1 MKMKPLLTY
10 LKSQVK
16 FLLYA
21 AFLTLFTCASSL
33 AQEHKVT
40 GTVRSAVDNSPMPG
54 VNVLIQGTTT
64 GKTTDVGGNYS
75 ISVPNN
81 NSVLVF
87 SFISY
92 TSQQIPVGDKT
103 VIDVMLVSAS
113 TQLGEIV
120 VTAFGI
126 QKEKKALTYAA
137 QNVATADVVQAR
149 ELNVANALS
158 GKVAG
163 IDIIKSNS
171 GVGSPTR
178 VVLRGNRSISG
189 NNQPLYVVDGSPINN
204 DASTP
209 DTENGGVAGG
219 DGISN
224 INPEDIESIT
234 VLKGPSATALYGT
247 RANNGAIIIVTKKG
261 APRKGL
267 GVEYSLNYSVETPVI
282 LTKMQNVYGQ
292 GSAGSYFKG
301 SEFDW
306 GAKMDGTQVAHW
318 TPNVN
323 SPNYGTTY
331 PYVAHP
337 NNEKDFFQLG
347 TNMSN
352 SLGLTA
358 GSETL
363 QAYFSA
369 TNTHST
375 GIIPG
380 NNLDRNNFNLRV
392 SGKLGKVLN
401 FDSKITYFHQQV
413 NNPVS
418 TGDDFANPMRAI
430 LRQPSNISND
440 QAKDYQYYDN
450 SGALLQNYWN
460 PHSNGGENPY
470 WLINRIPRA
479 DTRDRVLSVNSLKYD
494 IATGLSLM
502 VRTSIDF
509 IYDNSISRRY
519 NDTYTIA
526 DRGKYYVSNSN
537 NSEMNNDFLLN
548 YNHNITP
555 DFSLNVSGGGNMLIQ
570 KSYYLNTDN
579 GDLLKPDL
587 FTVANASALIANE
600 GGATKKLNSL
610 YAFATLGYKNY
621 LFLDITGRNDWS
633 STLPSTSWSYF
644 YPSVGLTWVAS
655 DMIKSLPGWFTFA
668 KLRASIAQVGN
679 DTDPYRLDPI
689 YNFGTGGALGF
700 ATRNGTQPAANLK
713 PELTTSKELGM
724 DIRFFRNKVGLDF
737 TWYRSNSKNQLLTV
751 PLPSPSGYDNQFINA
766 GNIQNTGWEGTLNLK
781 PLDGQ
786 LTWDIAFNFS
796 HNKSLVVS
804 LSEGLTSYV
813 IRGRSWMTTVKVVEG
828 HEFGDIYTRGFLRN
842 AAGDVLVNG
851 STGLPLLTPGQ
862 SLPMGNYN
870 PNMLAG
876 MRNSFTYKEFDFSFL
891 IDARFGGDVFSFTE
905 ANLAS
910 DGFSDYTLQG
920 REGFVVKGV
929 VQTLDASG
937 NVVSE
942 TPNTQ
947 SVTSEAYWQILG
959 GRNTPVGEVFKYDGT
974 NVRVR
979 EALLGYTKALPNFFI
994 KNVRIGIFGQNLF
1007 FIVNKAKRLDPNLM
1021 VGNTNIQGTEG
1032 FGLPGTRT
1040 IGMNLKLTF

>member
-358 GSETL
+358 GSENL

-509 IYDNSISRRY
+509 IYDNSISKRY

>member
-1 MKMKPLLTY
+1 MKPLLTY

-21 AFLTLFTCASSL
+21 AFLTFFTCASSL

-40 GTVRSAVDNSPMPG
+40 GTVRSAVDNTPMPG
-54 VNVLIQGTTT
+54 VNVLIQGTTA
-64 GKTTDVGGNYS
+64 GKTTDADGKYS
-75 ISVPNN
+75 ITVPNN

-92 TSQQIPVGDKT
+92 TSQQIQVADKT
-103 VIDVMLVSAS
+103 TIDVLLVSAS

-204 DASTP
+204 GASTP
-209 DTENGGVAGG
+209 DNENGGVAMG

-247 RANNGAIIIVTKKG
+247 RANNGAIVIVTKKG
-261 APRKGL
+261 SARKGL

-292 GSAGSYFKG
+292 GSAGTYFKG

-306 GAKMDGTQVAHW
+306 GAKMDGTMVDHW

-323 SPNYGTTY
+323 SPNYGTKY

-358 GSETL
+358 GSENL

-380 NNLDRNNFNLRV
+380 NNLDRNNFNLRLT
-392 SGKLGKVLN
+392 GKLGKVLN

-413 NNPVS
+413 NNRVS

-440 QAKDYQYYDN
+440 QAKDFEYYDN

-470 WLINRIPRA
+470 WLLHRIPLV
-479 DTRDRVLSVNSLKYD
+479 DTRDRVLTVNSLKYD

-526 DRGKYYVSNSN
+526 DRGKYYVNNSN

-548 YNHNITP
+548 YNHNVTS
-555 DFSLNVSGGGNMLIQ
+555 DFSLNVSAGGNMLTQ
-570 KSYYLNTDN
+570 KTYYLNTDN

-587 FTVANASALIANE
+587 FTVANASALIATE
-600 GGATKKLNSL
+600 GGYTKKLNSL
-610 YAFATLGYKNY
+610 YGFATLGFKNY
-621 LFLDITGRNDWS
+621 LFLDVTGRNDWS

-689 YNFGTGGALGF
+689 FNFSTGGALGF
-700 ATRNGTQPAANLK
+700 ASRDATQPAANLK

-724 DIRFFRNKVGLDF
+724 DIRFFKNRVGIDF

-751 PLPSPSGYDNQFINA
+751 PLPSPSGYNDQFINA

-842 AAGDVLVNG
+842 ANGDVLVNG

-862 SLPMGNYN
+862 TLPMGNYN
-870 PNMLAG
+870 PNLLAG

-910 DGFSDYTLQG
+910 DGFSDYTLEG

-942 TPNTQ
+942 APNTQ

-959 GRNTPVGEVFKYDGT
+959 GRNTPVGEVFKYNGT

>member
-1 MKMKPLLTY
+1 
-10 LKSQVK
+10 
-16 FLLYA
+16 
-21 AFLTLFTCASSL
+21 
-33 AQEHKVT
+33 
-40 GTVRSAVDNSPMPG
+40 
-54 VNVLIQGTTT
+54 
-64 GKTTDVGGNYS
+64 
-75 ISVPNN
+75 
-81 NSVLVF
+81 
-87 SFISY
+87 
-92 TSQQIPVGDKT
+92 
-103 VIDVMLVSAS
+103 
-113 TQLGEIV
+113 
-120 VTAFGI
+120 
-126 QKEKKALTYAA
+126 
-137 QNVATADVVQAR
+137 
-149 ELNVANALS
+149 
-158 GKVAG
+158 
-163 IDIIKSNS
+163 
-171 GVGSPTR
+171 
-178 VVLRGNRSISG
+178 
-189 NNQPLYVVDGSPINN
+189 LYVVDGSPINN

-292 GSAGSYFKG
+292 GSAGTYFKG

-352 SLGLTA
+352 SLGLTS
-358 GSETL
+358 GSENL

-380 NNLDRNNFNLRV
+380 NNLDRNNFNLRLT
-392 SGKLGKVLN
+392 GKLGKVLN

-430 LRQPSNISND
+430 LRQPSNISDD

-509 IYDNSISRRY
+509 IYDNSISKRY

-689 YNFGTGGALGF
+689 FNFGTGGALGF

-724 DIRFFRNKVGLDF
+724 DIRFFRNRVGVDF

-751 PLPSPSGYDNQFINA
+751 PLPSPSGYNDQFINA

-786 LTWDIAFNFS
+786 LTWDVAFNFS

>member
-292 GSAGSYFKG
+292 GSAGTYFKG

-331 PYVAHP
+331 SYVAHP

>member
-430 LRQPSNISND
+430 LRQPSNISDD
-440 QAKDYQYYDN
+440 QAKDYQFYDN

-509 IYDNSISRRY
+509 IYDNSISKRY

>member
-440 QAKDYQYYDN
+440 QAKDYQFYDN

-509 IYDNSISRRY
+509 IYDNSISKRY

-689 YNFGTGGALGF
+689 FNFGTGGALGF

>member
-292 GSAGSYFKG
+292 GSAGTYFKG

>member
-204 DASTP
+204 DANTP

-292 GSAGSYFKG
+292 GSAGTYFKG

>member
-358 GSETL
+358 GSENL

>member
-509 IYDNSISRRY
+509 IYDNSISKRY

>member
-1 MKMKPLLTY
+1 MKPLLTY

>member
-292 GSAGSYFKG
+292 GSAGTYFKG

-689 YNFGTGGALGF
+689 FNFGTGGALGF

-724 DIRFFRNKVGLDF
+724 DIRFFRNRVGLDF
-737 TWYRSNSKNQLLTV
+737 TWYRSNSKNQLLDV
-751 PLPSPSGYDNQFINA
+751 PLPSPSGYNDQFINA

>member
-337 NNEKDFFQLG
+337 NNEKDFSQLG

-786 LTWDIAFNFS
+786 LTWDVAFNFS